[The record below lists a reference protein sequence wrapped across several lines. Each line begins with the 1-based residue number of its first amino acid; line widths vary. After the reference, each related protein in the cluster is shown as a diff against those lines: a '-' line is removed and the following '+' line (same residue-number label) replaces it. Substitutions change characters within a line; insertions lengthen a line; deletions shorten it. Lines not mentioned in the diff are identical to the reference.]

1 MAVAA
6 GEVEVVVGVVA
17 FDVGVVTIKAVF
29 KVVRYRTVDVALV
42 NVVWATFVVPY
53 VFQ

>member
-1 MAVAA
+1 MAVA
-6 GEVEVVVGVVA
+6 VGAVGAVVA
-17 FDVGVVTIKAVF
+17 FDVVVVTIKAVF

-42 NVVWATFVVPY
+42 NVVWATFVVPC